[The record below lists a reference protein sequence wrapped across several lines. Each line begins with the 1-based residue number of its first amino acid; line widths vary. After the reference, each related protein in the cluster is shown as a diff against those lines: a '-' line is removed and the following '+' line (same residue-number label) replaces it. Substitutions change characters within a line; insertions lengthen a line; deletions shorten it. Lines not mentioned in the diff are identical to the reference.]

1 VSADYVE
8 NPAAAAALPGCKP
21 PPQGSNL
28 LDAMTANAA
37 TELELPVA
45 GLAVDEAGLD
55 EALQAV
61 YLRPEAEAGAVGGRS
76 P

>member
-8 NPAAAAALPGCKP
+8 NPAAAAALPGCTP
-21 PPQGSNL
+21 SPQRSNL
-28 LDAMTANAA
+28 LHAMTANAA
-37 TELELPVA
+37 LELDLPVA

-55 EALQAV
+55 EALPAS
-61 YLRPEAEAGAVGGRS
+61 YLQPEAQAGAVGGRS